1 MRQKAG
7 QLIPVAPT
15 AVEIRDHFWA
25 PRLRVNRRIALFHQ
39 YRMLE
44 RTGHLEALRLAWKP
58 GDPNPPHIFWES
70 DTAKWLE
77 AACLSLA
84 THTDAKLQGLV
95 DQVIALLA
103 GAQGK
108 DGYLN
113 AHFTVVEPGKRF
125 TNLRDNHELYC
136 AGHLMEAGVAHFQAT
151 GDSTLLNVVRRYADY
166 IDSTFGPGPDQR
178 RGYPGHEEIELALV
192 KLYRATREAR
202 YLHLAKFFLDQRG
215 QTPNFFI
222 AEAKTRGETTAPS
235 FAPAY
240 YQAHIPVRRQKEAVG
255 HAVRAMYLYAGMADV
270 AAETGDVAL
279 HAACQRLWANVTTCK
294 MYVTG
299 GIGARH
305 EGEAFGE
312 NYELPNL
319 TAYAETCAAIGL
331 VLLAHRM
338 IRLEP
343 ISQYAD
349 VLERALY
356 NGVLAGVSC
365 DGREYF
371 YVNPL
376 ASLGRHHRQPWYGCA
391 CCPPNLARLLA
402 GLGGYIYSV
411 APGALYVHLFI
422 GGSARLEL
430 DGQRVQ
436 FTQETR
442 YPYAG
447 TVDFTI
453 RTARPAHFVLC
464 LRLPDWCR
472 GDYGLAINGRQTRPA
487 AHQGYLHLERTWSD
501 GDQVRLDLPMPVERM
516 VADPRV
522 ADAANCVALQRGPL
536 VYCLEQADHDV
547 DIHTLRLS
555 DRAKIRART
564 DARRLG
570 GTVVLEGSAYSQRHA
585 ALYAPLGRP
594 SKVRST
600 HFRAV
605 PYHLWDNRQP
615 GAMRVWLPRAF

>member
-1 MRQKAG
+1 MRQKG
-7 QLIPVAPT
+7 SQLIPVAPT
-15 AVEIRDHFWA
+15 AVQIRDHFWA
-25 PRLRVNRRIALFHQ
+25 PRLRVNRRVALFHQ

-44 RTGHLEALRLAWKP
+44 HTGHLEALRLAWKP

-95 DQVIALLA
+95 DQVIARLA
-103 GAQGK
+103 GAQGQ

-151 GDSTLLNVVRRYADY
+151 GKDTLLNVVRRYADY
-166 IDSTFGPGPDQR
+166 LDSTFGPGPDQR

-192 KLYRATREAR
+192 KLYRATGEAR
-202 YLHLAKFFLDQRG
+202 YLQLAKFFLDQRG

-222 AEAKTRGETTAPS
+222 AEAKARGETTAPS
-235 FAPAY
+235 FAPVH

-279 HAACQRLWANVTTCK
+279 RAACQRLWANVTTCK

-356 NGVLAGVSC
+356 NGVLAGVSR
-365 DGREYF
+365 DGRKYF

-391 CCPPNLARLLA
+391 CCPTNLARLLA

-411 APGALYVHLFI
+411 TPGALYVHLFI

-436 FTQETR
+436 FTQQTR

-447 TVDFTI
+447 AVDFTL
-453 RTARPAHFVLC
+453 RTAHPAHFVLC
-464 LRLPDWCR
+464 LRLPGWCH
-472 GDYGLAINGRQTRPA
+472 GDYGLAINGRRTRPA

-501 GDQVRLDLPMPVERM
+501 GDQVRLDLPMPVERL

-564 DARRLG
+564 DAQSLG
-570 GTVVLEGSAYSQRHA
+570 GTVVLEGSAYSQRQA
-585 ALYAPLGRP
+585 ALYAPLGRA

-600 HFRAV
+600 RFRAI

-615 GAMRVWLPRAF
+615 GAMRVWLPRAL